1 MMHDIKVIN
10 KRVITRDNVE
20 HNRVTIS
27 ERQCEK
33 DVRHAKQP
41 HMQT

>member
-1 MMHDIKVIN
+1 MMHGIKVIN
-10 KRVITRDNVE
+10 KKITTLDNVE
-20 HNRVTIS
+20 HNRVIIS
-27 ERQCEK
+27 VRQCEK